1 MMDSI
6 ALSSCAGSGGGTGAG
21 SFLGSSFGSGSCR
34 LLPLT
39 LITVSTV
46 ACVHSTIVTPAC

>member
-1 MMDSI
+1 MMDSMV
-6 ALSSCAGSGGGTGAG
+6 LSSCAGTGGGASTG
-21 SFLGSSFGSGSCR
+21 SFFGSSFGSGSCR

-46 ACVHSTIVTPAC
+46 ACVCTTKHAS